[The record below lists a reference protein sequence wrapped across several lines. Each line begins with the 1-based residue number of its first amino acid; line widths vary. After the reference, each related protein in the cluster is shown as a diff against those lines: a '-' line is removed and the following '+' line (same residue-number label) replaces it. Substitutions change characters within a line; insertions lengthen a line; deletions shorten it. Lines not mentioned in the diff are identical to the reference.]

1 MGPFVPG
8 DVVGDKYRVECVLA
22 KSQHAI
28 LLAAFDEVLERGVA
42 LKLLPN
48 LRQPKRIARFVREA
62 RSAAKLESE
71 HVVRILDVGTAL
83 GGMPFMVLERLEGFD
98 LGELLTRD
106 GPLPP
111 ARIADYM
118 LQVCEGLAHA
128 HVAGIVHRDVK
139 PQNLFLA
146 ARADGVTLVKIVDFG
161 IAKAAER
168 ERENTLTGSI
178 AVLGSPT
185 YMSPEQIEAP
195 KEVDQRADIWSLG
208 VVMYKLATGR
218 PPFAGDSFQELA
230 KNVAAGLA
238 APFDKQGAGYADL
251 ERIVRRC
258 LQKAPSDRY
267 ADVLALAR
275 DLMVLAPTRA
285 ADVLPRIAFVS
296 GAPDAA
302 SPSDEHTLPLNTQ
315 PPPAV
320 ERAFASPPPG
330 PQPAESS
337 VPKSIGIAVTA
348 IAALAVIVVA
358 VAAISSARA
367 REAVRA
373 PPVAIVSGAPP
384 GDLAPPPTVA
394 LDPAPPATSTTHAAP
409 VPSGGSASSGTPTP
423 RGVGRPTRPRSTNA
437 GAAQPSPPPGTEA
450 LPKAL
455 GGRI

>member
-98 LGELLTRD
+98 LDELLARD

-178 AVLGSPT
+178 SLLGSPT

-218 PPFAGDSFQELA
+218 APFAGDSFQELA
-230 KNVAAGLA
+230 RNIAAGVP

-251 ERIVRRC
+251 ERIAHRC
-258 LQKAPSDRY
+258 LRKSPADRY

-296 GAPDAA
+296 GASA
-302 SPSDEHTLPLNTQ
+302 SIMPSDEHTLPLDTHRTATFERPAV
-315 PPPAV
+315 PPPT
-320 ERAFASPPPG
+320 
-330 PQPAESS
+330 AESR

-348 IAALAVIVVA
+348 IAAVVVVVVALAVV
-358 VAAISSARA
+358 SSART
-367 REAVRA
+367 REAAKA
-373 PPVAIVSGAPP
+373 PPAATASTSTPP
-384 GDLAPPPTVA
+384 GDLAPPPAIT
-394 LDPAPPATSTTHAAP
+394 LDPPPPPTSTAQAAP
-409 VPSGGSASSGTPTP
+409 AASGGAGGSGAPTP
-423 RGVGRPTRPRSTNA
+423 RGVGRPARPRSTNA